1 MNKYEVELTVSTSVT
16 IIVEAEDECDA
27 VGAIDSN
34 DIFDAL
40 FDQRQAGELYFD
52 WEVDSVDIV
61 IGSQTNESLKAM
73 MGLIDNIMNN
83 GK

>member
-16 IIVEAEDECDA
+16 IIVEAEDACDA
-27 VGAIDSN
+27 EGAIDNES
-34 DIFDAL
+34 IFDAL

-52 WEVDSVDIV
+52 FEVDSVDIA

>member
-1 MNKYEVELTVSTSVT
+1 MNKYEIDLTVSTSVT
-16 IIVEAEDECDA
+16 IIVEARDEYEA
-27 VGAIDSN
+27 EGAIDAT
-34 DIFDAL
+34 DIFDAM

-52 WEVDSVDIV
+52 YEVDSINIA
-61 IGSQTNESLKAM
+61 IGSQTDASLKAM

>member
-27 VGAIDSN
+27 EGAIDNES
-34 DIFDAL
+34 IFDAL
-40 FDQRQAGELYFD
+40 FDQRQAGDLYFD
-52 WEVDSVDIV
+52 FEVDSVDIA